1 MATKSYQI
9 ADSGARQEFDSGM
22 VRDTREGKGRFDL
35 LSPVTQRRKARH
47 MEKGCLKYGDRNW

>member
-1 MATKSYQI
+1 MADYQI
-9 ADSGARQEFDSGM
+9 ADSGVREQQATGM

-35 LSPVTQRRKARH
+35 MSPVTQRRKAKH